1 MNATTVR
8 PVMNARWFVAFSF
21 LLLAVH
27 EAHELAHAVT
37 GKLICGVWPVR
48 DFNSWSLSGD
58 CGYWPTAMGPLF
70 SYAVMLLGSFIALK
84 VSRMGGVA
92 IILAANPFARIFTA
106 IMGGGDE
113 MVVGQHI
120 AGLVERTFALRA
132 AVLLFV
138 AMICGAAIVVAWRA
152 MHGMKARGAWF
163 AVVLLW
169 PMVLTGVLLFVIGN
183 SLLRAGVL
191 DHIAPG
197 GAPMLVTLVS
207 AVAAGLAIVT
217 HRWLLSA
224 RTA

>member
-1 MNATTVR
+1 MNDVR

-37 GKLICGVWPVR
+37 GKIVCGVWPVR

-58 CGYWPTAMGPLF
+58 CGYWPTAMGPVF
-70 SYAVMLLGSFIALK
+70 SYVVMLLGSFVALE

-92 IILAANPFARIFTA
+92 IILSANPFARIFTA
-106 IMGGGDE
+106 VMGGGDE
-113 MVVGQHI
+113 MVVGQRL
-120 AGLVERTFALRA
+120 AGLATRTVALRI
-132 AVLLFV
+132 AVIVFV
-138 AMICGAAIVVAWRA
+138 AIICGSAIAVAWRA
-152 MHGMKARGAWF
+152 MSGMKARGAWF
-163 AVVLLW
+163 ALVLIW

-191 DHIAPG
+191 DGIAPG
-197 GAPMLVTLVS
+197 GAPLLVTLVS
-207 AVAAGLAIVT
+207 AAAAGLAIVT
-217 HRWLLSA
+217 HRWLLTV